1 MIDALHAA
9 IAGAVARGDDP
20 RLAVERALRA
30 LRVPLRA
37 PHVGRADGGR
47 SYRWDVPGGPVLLV
61 VRTGRAPVVT
71 LGSAFPLTPSEDL
84 LMRHSMH
91 RMNPTAFHALQ
102 REVAGKASE
111 SAQINAVV
119 AALAALGYAKAAHPE
134 VSQTSVDRS
143 TYRIYLWRDSPFDD
157 HLVLATGPSFEPTLL
172 LGASIPKA
180 PTGPGFYIHAL
191 IAEGKVKTLSGAD
204 RAATRTTRAASQA
217 QASSAATA
225 KAKAETAR
233 HKADAK
239 ASKEAAERES
249 AARKDA
255 DMRAE
260 RERADRADAER
271 RTAEARAETERAK
284 REKAEE
290 KAAAKT
296 ATKTAAS
303 PPDADKAAAQMAS
316 LIAMMKAAKG
326 K

>member
-61 VRTGRAPVVT
+61 VRAGRAPAIT
-71 LGSAFPLTPSEDL
+71 LGSDLPLTASEDL
-84 LMRHSMH
+84 HMRH

-119 AALAALGYAKAAHPE
+119 ATLAALGYAKAAHPE

-157 HLVLATGPSFEPTLL
+157 HLILATGPSFEPTLL

-191 IAEGKVKTLSGAD
+191 IAEGKVKSLAGAD
-204 RAATRTTRAASQA
+204 RAATRTARAASQA

>member
-47 SYRWDVPGGPVLLV
+47 SYRWDVPGGPVLLA
-61 VRTGRAPVVT
+61 VRAGRAPVVT
-71 LGSAFPLTPSEDL
+71 VGSDLPLPPPEDL
-84 LMRHSMH
+84 HMRH

-119 AALAALGYAKAAHPE
+119 ATLAALGYAKAAHPE

-157 HLVLATGPSFEPTLL
+157 HLILATGPSFEPTLL

-191 IAEGKVKTLSGAD
+191 IAEGTVKSLAGAD
-204 RAATRTTRAASQA
+204 RAATRTARAAAQA

-239 ASKEAAERES
+239 AAKETAERES

-255 DMRAE
+255 EMRAE
-260 RERADRADAER
+260 RERADRAEAER
-271 RTAEARAETERAK
+271 RAAEARAETERAK

-290 KAAAKT
+290 KKKPAAA
-296 ATKTAAS
+296 
-303 PPDADKAAAQMAS
+303 DKSANAVAQAEA
-316 LIAMMKAAKG
+316 LIAALKARKG

>member
-61 VRTGRAPVVT
+61 VRTGRAPAIT
-71 LGSAFPLTPSEDL
+71 LGSDLPLTASEDL
-84 LMRHSMH
+84 HMRH

-119 AALAALGYAKAAHPE
+119 ATLAALGYAKAAHPE

-157 HLVLATGPSFEPTLL
+157 HLILATGPSFEPTLL

-191 IAEGKVKTLSGAD
+191 IAEGKVKSLAGAD
-204 RAATRTTRAASQA
+204 RAATRTARAASQA

-284 REKAEE
+284 RESAEKQAGTRTLTGKPTKSSAAS
-290 KAAAKT
+290 KAAAEK
-296 ATKTAAS
+296 AELAAS
-303 PPDADKAAAQMAS
+303 LAA
-316 LIAMMKAAKG
+316 LLG
-326 K
+326 

>member
-30 LRVPLRA
+30 QRVPLRA

-47 SYRWDVPGGPVLLV
+47 AYRWDVPGGPVLLV
-61 VRTGRAPVVT
+61 VRPGRAPEIRV
-71 LGSAFPLTPSEDL
+71 GSALPLTPSEDL
-84 LMRHSMH
+84 LMRH

-102 REVAGKASE
+102 REVASKASE

-119 AALAALGYAKAAHPE
+119 AALAALGYAGAASPE

-191 IAEGKVKTLSGAD
+191 IAEGKVKALAGAD
-204 RAATRTTRAASQA
+204 RAATRTARAASQA
-217 QASSAATA
+217 QASSAAAA

-233 HKADAK
+233 HKAEAK
-239 ASKEAAERES
+239 AAKEAAEREI

-284 REKAEE
+284 REAAEKKAGTRTLTG
-290 KAAAKT
+290 KSVKQSA
-296 ATKTAAS
+296 
-303 PPDADKAAAQMAS
+303 ADKAAAEKAELAAS
-316 LIAMMKAAKG
+316 LAALLG
-326 K
+326 

>member
-71 LGSAFPLTPSEDL
+71 LGSDLPLTPSEDL
-84 LMRHSMH
+84 HMRH

-191 IAEGKVKTLSGAD
+191 IAEGTVKSLAGAD
-204 RAATRTTRAASQA
+204 RAATRTARAASQA
-217 QASSAATA
+217 QASSAAAA

-233 HKADAK
+233 HKAEAK
-239 ASKEAAERES
+239 ASKEAAERET

-271 RTAEARAETERAK
+271 RTAEARAEAERVK

-296 ATKTAAS
+296 ATKPA
-303 PPDADKAAAQMAS
+303 ADKSANAVAQAEA
-316 LIAMMKAAKG
+316 LIAALKARKG